1 MFEGKEWQAVSSDAI
16 ALITAMLTYDH
27 VQRPGAEALLTH
39 KWFQIQ
45 EGLNDGDSNPI
56 GSLMMDRLRQFGGM
70 QRMKRLALTCLVRT
84 LNNRD
89 VKSLLV
95 RLSPLPCEEPARAP
109 LPAPM
114 CARDVKSLLVRLS
127 PLPYVPGTSRACSC
141 ASPHSHVCPG
151 WSKAMAGVRAQPAQ
165 CLGLATM
172 HIASAQTL

>member
-109 LPAPM
+109 LPAPI

-127 PLPYVPGTSRACSC
+127 PLPCVPGLEQGHGR
-141 ASPHSHVCPG
+141 
-151 WSKAMAGVRAQPAQ
+151 R
-165 CLGLATM
+165 
-172 HIASAQTL
+172 ASAACPVPGACYYAHRQRTDSVMDGAKGLSCG